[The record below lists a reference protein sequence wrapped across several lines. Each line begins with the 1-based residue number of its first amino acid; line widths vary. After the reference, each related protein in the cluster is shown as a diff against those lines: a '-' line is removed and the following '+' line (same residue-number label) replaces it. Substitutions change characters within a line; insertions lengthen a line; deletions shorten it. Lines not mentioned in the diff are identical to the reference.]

1 MSELFIQR
9 PITTTLIMVGIV
21 LFGLIGYRALAVSDL
36 PNVDYPTIQ
45 VTASLPGAN
54 PETMASSVA
63 TPLERQFSTI
73 AGLNTVR
80 STSTLG
86 NTQITLQFDLSRNI
100 DAAAQ
105 DVQTAISA
113 AVRQLPPGMPNPPTL
128 KKVNPADQPIVYLR
142 VSSATL
148 PLSKVNEYADT
159 SIAQRL
165 STISGVAQVL
175 VTGEQKYAVRAQLD
189 PSELAIRGLGMDDVA
204 NALERGNT
212 NLPVGTLYGTHQ
224 NLTVQANGQVVN
236 ADAYRALIVA
246 YRNGSPVL
254 LRDLGDVV
262 DSVENSRLAS
272 RYNGQQVVILTIQR
286 QPGTNTVAV
295 VDAIRKLLP
304 TFRQQLPASVNLE
317 VLYDRSSSIR
327 ESVNDVQFSL
337 LLAIA
342 LVVLVIFLFLRN
354 VRATIIPT
362 LALPTSI
369 VFTFAVMYL
378 LGFSLDNLSLMAL
391 TLSVGFVVDDAVVM
405 LENIVRRIELGEEAM
420 EAALNGSREIGFT
433 IVSMTVSLV
442 AVFIPVLFLGG
453 ILGRLFREF
462 AITISVAI
470 LISGFVSLS
479 LTPMLCSRLLK
490 GAGFHRRE
498 GRDVAD
504 NDKKSETAGKDA
516 RRIHA
521 RPGERAPAGK
531 QAETTGAESRAW
543 WNVTERAYD
552 WMVSGY
558 KWSLQLVLEHRPL
571 TILISGLLFAV
582 TIVLFYVIPKGFIP
596 NDDTS
601 QIVGYT
607 EAAEGISFEEMSGH
621 QEQMVSIIRTNPNV
635 LGVLSTVGQSDVSA
649 ASNTGN
655 ILILLKPLAQRHDDV
670 DAVIEE
676 LRSKLS
682 NVPGIRIFL
691 QNPPLVQVGGQV
703 TKSPYQITLQGP
715 DRSELYRDAQAL
727 ESKVAALPQLLDVT
741 SDIQIKNPQLNVTI
755 DRDKASALGITAQ
768 QVEDALQ
775 DAYGTRQISTI
786 YATTN
791 EYEVILEVKPAYQQ
805 DPSALGKLYIHSA
818 PSQSSPGQ
826 SSSGQPPSAQSPLT
840 QSTSA
845 FAGPAAAG
853 QQASGQLVPLSTVA
867 KLSTSLGPLL
877 VNHLGQLPSATL
889 SFNLG
894 PGVSLSR
901 ATEQVQALAKQTLPA
916 TITTSFQG
924 TAQIF
929 QSSLQNLTLLLLVAV
944 MVIYLVLGILYES
957 FIHPLTILS
966 GLPSAGLGALLTL
979 LLFGRELDVYAFVG
993 LIMLIGIVEKNA
1005 IMMIDFA
1012 LTAQRGKGKGAEEA
1026 IYQACLVR
1034 FRPIMMT
1041 TMAALMGTLPIALGW
1056 GAGAESRRGLGL
1068 AVVGGLAVSQV
1079 MTLYLTPVVYI
1090 YFEQFQDWLWRGR
1103 KGEDE
1108 GGEVGTGDEYTPV
1121 NA

>member
-9 PITTTLIMVGIV
+9 PITTTLIMAGIV
-21 LFGLIGYRALAVSDL
+21 LFGFIGYRSLPVSDL

-45 VTASLPGAN
+45 VTAQLPGGS

-73 AGLNTVR
+73 AGLATVS

-86 NTQITLQFDLSRNI
+86 NTQVTLQFDLSRNI

-113 AVRQLPPGMPNPPTL
+113 SARQLPPGMPSQPTL
-128 KKVNPADQPIVYLR
+128 KKVNPADQPIVYLM
-142 VSSATL
+142 VSSPTL
-148 PLSKVNEYADT
+148 PLSKINEYADT
-159 SIAQRL
+159 SLAQRL

-189 PSELAIRGLGMDDVA
+189 PSALAIRGIGIDDVA
-204 NALERGNT
+204 TALQRGNT
-212 NLPVGTLYGTHQ
+212 NLPVGTLYGVHQ
-224 NLTVQANGQVVN
+224 NLTVQANGQLMN
-236 ADAYRALIVA
+236 AEAYRQLIVA
-246 YRNGSPVL
+246 YRNGAPVL

-262 DSVENSRLAS
+262 DSVQNNRLAS
-272 RYNGQQVVILTIQR
+272 RYNGQQVVTLTVQR

-295 VDAIRKLLP
+295 VDAIRNLLP
-304 TFRQQLPASVNLE
+304 TFRQQLPASIKLD
-317 VLYDRSSSIR
+317 VLYDRSESIR

-337 LLAIA
+337 LLAMA

-354 VRATIIPT
+354 IRATIIPT

-405 LENIVRRIELGEEAM
+405 LENIVRRMEEGESAM
-420 EAALNGSREIGFT
+420 EAALKGSREIGFT

-470 LISGFVSLS
+470 LVSGFVSLS

-490 GAGFHRRE
+490 TIGGHRVSLKD
-498 GRDVAD
+498 RDAD
-504 NDKKSETAGKDA
+504 ETSALPADRGK
-516 RRIHA
+516 
-521 RPGERAPAGK
+521 
-531 QAETTGAESRAW
+531 W
-543 WNVTERAYD
+543 WQETERAYE
-552 WMVSGY
+552 WLVGGY
-558 KWSLQLVLEHRPL
+558 RWTLQLVLENRAL
-571 TILISGLLFAV
+571 TILICGVLFGI
-582 TIVLFYVIPKGFIP
+582 TIVFFYIVPKGFIP
-596 NDDTS
+596 NDDIS

-607 EAAEGISFEEMSGH
+607 EAAEGISFEEMSRH
-621 QEQMVSIIRTNPNV
+621 QQQIVDIVRANQNV
-635 LGVLSTVGQSDVSA
+635 VGVLSTVGQSDVSA
-649 ASNTGN
+649 ASNSGN
-655 ILILLKPLAQRHDDV
+655 VLILLKPLSQRQKDV
-670 DAVIEE
+670 DAIIEE
-676 LRSKLS
+676 LRQKLGA
-682 NVPGIRIFL
+682 VPGMRVYL

-703 TKSPYQITLQGP
+703 TKSPYQLTLQGP
-715 DRSELYRDAQAL
+715 DRNELYTSAQVL
-727 ESKVAALPQLLDVT
+727 QNKMAALPQLLDVT
-741 SDIQIKNPQLNVTI
+741 SDIQIKNPQLNVDI
-755 DRDKASALGITAQ
+755 DRDKASSVGITAQ
-768 QVEDALQ
+768 QIEDALN
-775 DAYGTRQISTI
+775 DAYGSRQISTI
-786 YATTN
+786 YATSN
-791 EYEVILEVKPAYQQ
+791 EYQVILEVKPEYQQ
-805 DPSALGKLYIHSA
+805 DPSALGRLYIRSTVT
-818 PSQSSPGQ
+818 PSTSSP
-826 SSSGQPPSAQSPLT
+826 STPGQPAPVQPSTGLTSSAQAP
-840 QSTSA
+840 
-845 FAGPAAAG
+845 AGQPAAG
-853 QQASGQLVPLSTVA
+853 QSTQGRLIPLSTVA
-867 KLSTSLGPLL
+867 TLSRSIGPLL
-877 VNHLGQLPSATL
+877 VNHLGQLSSATI
-889 SFNLG
+889 SFNLR
-894 PGVSLSR
+894 PGFSLSG
-901 ATEQVQALAKQTLPA
+901 ATDEVQALATQTLPS

-944 MVIYLVLGILYES
+944 LVIYLVLGILYES

-1012 LTAQRGKGKGAEEA
+1012 LTTQREGGKPAEEA
-1026 IYQACLVR
+1026 IFQACLIR

-1068 AVVGGLAVSQV
+1068 AVVGGLCVSQV
-1079 MTLYLTPVVYI
+1079 VTLYLTPVVYL
-1090 YFEQFQDWLWRGR
+1090 YFERMQEWFRRRRRSAQPA
-1103 KGEDE
+1103 
-1108 GGEVGTGDEYTPV
+1108 V
-1121 NA
+1121 A

>member
-21 LFGLIGYRALAVSDL
+21 LFGLIGYRALPVSDL
-36 PNVDYPTIQ
+36 PNVDFPTIQ

-73 AGLNTVR
+73 AGLNTVS

-86 NTQITLQFDLSRNI
+86 NSQITLQFDLNRNI

-105 DVQTAISA
+105 DVQTAIAASA
-113 AVRQLPPGMPNPPTL
+113 RQLPTGMPNPPTL
-128 KKVNPADQPIVYLR
+128 KKVNPADQPIMYLR
-142 VSSATL
+142 VASPTL
-148 PLSKVNEYADT
+148 PLSRVNEFADT
-159 SIAQRL
+159 LIAQRL

-175 VTGEQKYAVRAQLD
+175 VTGEQKYAVRVQLD
-189 PSELAIRGLGMDDVA
+189 PSALASRGIGIDDVA
-204 NALERGNT
+204 TALQRGNT
-212 NLPVGTLYGTHQ
+212 NLPVGTLYGLHQ
-224 NLTVQANGQVVN
+224 NLTVQANGQLM
-236 ADAYRALIVA
+236 DAGSYRSLIVA
-246 YRNGSPVL
+246 YRNGAAVFL
-254 LRDLGDVV
+254 KDLGDVV
-262 DSVENSRLAS
+262 DSVENNRLAS
-272 RYNGQQVVILTIQR
+272 RYNGQQVVTLTIQR

-295 VDAIRKLLP
+295 VDAIRNLLP
-304 TFRQQLPASVNLE
+304 TFRQQLPASVSLD

-327 ESVNDVQFSL
+327 ASVNDVQVSL
-337 LLAIA
+337 LLAIV

-405 LENIVRRIELGEEAM
+405 LENIVRRIELGEAVM

-462 AITISVAI
+462 AVTISVAI
-470 LISGFVSLS
+470 LVSGFVSLS

-490 GAGFHRRE
+490 AAGFHRDKNSNLAPPHE
-498 GRDVAD
+498 GASEVS
-504 NDKKSETAGKDA
+504 KSESALPEEKAG
-516 RRIHA
+516 
-521 RPGERAPAGK
+521 
-531 QAETTGAESRAW
+531 QAEVVEKPSW
-543 WNVTERAYD
+543 WNWTERVYER
-552 WMVSGY
+552 MVGGY
-558 KWSLQLVLEHRPL
+558 KWTLELALKHRPL
-571 TILISGLLFAV
+571 VVFVSVALFIVTIL
-582 TIVLFYVIPKGFIP
+582 LFYIIPKGFIP
-596 NDDTS
+596 SDDTS
-601 QIVGYT
+601 QIIGYT
-607 EAAEGISFEEMSGH
+607 EAAEGTSFEEMSRH
-621 QEQMVSIIRTNPNV
+621 QEQAVDVIRANPNV
-635 LGVLSTVGQSDVSA
+635 VGVLSTVGASDVSA

-655 ILILLKPLAQRHDDV
+655 ILVLLKAPSQRSADV
-670 DAVIEE
+670 DAVIEQ
-676 LRSKLS
+676 LRPKLAAIS
-682 NVPGIRIFL
+682 GMRVYL

-703 TKSPYQITLQGP
+703 TKSPYQLTLQGP
-715 DRSELYRDAQAL
+715 DRDELYRDAQGL
-727 ESKVAALPQLLDVT
+727 QNEIAALPELLDVT
-741 SDIQIKNPQLNVTI
+741 SDIQIKNPQLNVEI
-755 DRDKASALGITAQ
+755 DRDKASSVGITVQ
-768 QVEDALQ
+768 QIEDALN

-791 EYEVILEVKPAYQQ
+791 EYEVILEVKPEYQR
-805 DPSALGKLYIHSA
+805 DPSALGRLYIHSTTL
-818 PSQSSPGQ
+818 PSSASQPVSGQ
-826 SSSGQPPSAQSPLT
+826 SALTPSLQQVSALASTSSVTQPAGNPALAQS
-840 QSTSA
+840 
-845 FAGPAAAG
+845 AGTR
-853 QQASGQLVPLSTVA
+853 LVPLSAVA
-867 KLSTSLGPLL
+867 SLSTSVGPLL
-877 VNHLGQLPSATL
+877 VNHVGQLPSATI
-889 SFNLG
+889 SFNLK
-894 PGVSLSR
+894 PGASLSR
-901 ATEQVQALAKQTLPA
+901 ATETVQQIAKQTLPQS
-916 TITTSFQG
+916 ITTTFQG
-924 TAQIF
+924 TAQVF

-979 LLFGRELDVYAFVG
+979 VLFGRELDVYAFVG

-1012 LTAQRGKGKGAEEA
+1012 LSAEREEGKDTEEA
-1026 IYQACLVR
+1026 IFQACLIR

-1056 GAGAESRRGLGL
+1056 GAGAASRRGLGL

-1079 MTLYLTPVVYI
+1079 LTLYLTPVVYI
-1090 YFEQFQDWLWRGR
+1090 YFDQIQTWLWRGR
-1103 KGEDE
+1103 KSEDERDRAGGEDNF
-1108 GGEVGTGDEYTPV
+1108 TP
-1121 NA
+1121 ASA

>member
-9 PITTTLIMVGIV
+9 PITTTLIMAGIV
-21 LFGLIGYRALAVSDL
+21 LFGFIGYRALPVSDL

-45 VTASLPGAN
+45 VTAELPGGS

-73 AGLNTVR
+73 AGLATVS

-113 AVRQLPPGMPNPPTL
+113 SVRQLPPGMPSQPTL
-128 KKVNPADQPIVYLR
+128 KKVNPADQPIVYLM
-142 VSSATL
+142 VSSPTL

-159 SIAQRL
+159 SLAQRL

-189 PSELAIRGLGMDDVA
+189 PSALAIRGIGIDDVA
-204 NALERGNT
+204 TALQRGNT
-212 NLPVGTLYGTHQ
+212 NLPVGTLYGIHQ
-224 NLTVQANGQVVN
+224 NLTVQANGQLMN
-236 ADAYRALIVA
+236 AEAYRQLIIA
-246 YRNGSPVL
+246 YRNGAPVL
-254 LRDLGDVV
+254 LKDLGDVI
-262 DSVENSRLAS
+262 DSVENNRLAS
-272 RYNGQQVVILTIQR
+272 RYNGQQVVTLTVQR

-295 VDAIRKLLP
+295 VDAIRSLLP
-304 TFRQQLPASVNLE
+304 AFRQQLPASIKLD
-317 VLYDRSSSIR
+317 VLYDRSESIR

-337 LLAIA
+337 LLAMA

-354 VRATIIPT
+354 IRATIIPT

-405 LENIVRRIELGEEAM
+405 LENIVRRMEEGESAM
-420 EAALNGSREIGFT
+420 EAALKGSREIGFT

-470 LISGFVSLS
+470 LVSGFVSLS

-490 GAGFHRRE
+490 AIGGHRDSVKE
-498 GRDVAD
+498 QNAD
-504 NDKKSETAGKDA
+504 EMSALPAERGK
-516 RRIHA
+516 
-521 RPGERAPAGK
+521 
-531 QAETTGAESRAW
+531 W
-543 WNVTERAYD
+543 WQKTERAYE
-552 WMVSGY
+552 WLVGGY
-558 KWSLQLVLEHRPL
+558 RWTLQIVLENRAL
-571 TILISGLLFAV
+571 TILICAVLFGV
-582 TIVLFYVIPKGFIP
+582 TIVFFYIVPKGFIP
-596 NDDTS
+596 NDDIS

-607 EAAEGISFEEMSGH
+607 EAAEGISFEEMSRH
-621 QEQMVSIIRTNPNV
+621 QQQIVDIIRTNQNV
-635 LGVLSTVGQSDVSA
+635 DGVLSTVGQSDVSA
-649 ASNTGN
+649 ASNSGN
-655 ILILLKPLAQRHDDV
+655 ILILLKPLSQRKKGV
-670 DAVIEE
+670 DTIIDE
-676 LRSKLS
+676 LRQKLGA
-682 NVPGIRIFL
+682 VPGMRIYL

-703 TKSPYQITLQGP
+703 TKSPYQLTLQGP
-715 DRSELYRDAQAL
+715 DRNELYANAQAL
-727 ESKVAALPQLLDVT
+727 QNKMVALPQLLDVT
-741 SDIQIKNPQLNVTI
+741 SDIQIKNPQLNVDI
-755 DRDKASALGITAQ
+755 DRDKASSVGISAQ
-768 QVEDALQ
+768 QVEDALN

-786 YATTN
+786 YATSN
-791 EYEVILEVKPAYQQ
+791 EYQVILEVKPEYQE
-805 DPSALGKLYIHSA
+805 DPSALGRLYIHSTVAA
-818 PSQSSPGQ
+818 PTSSQSTANQ
-826 SSSGQPPSAQSPLT
+826 SGPAQPSTVVNTSAQQPAGQPPASQSNQGRLI
-840 QSTSA
+840 
-845 FAGPAAAG
+845 
-853 QQASGQLVPLSTVA
+853 PLSTVA
-867 KLSTSLGPLL
+867 TLSRSVGPLL
-877 VNHLGQLPSATL
+877 VNHLGQLSSATI
-889 SFNLG
+889 SFNLR
-894 PGVSLSR
+894 PGVSLSG
-901 ATEQVQALAKQTLPA
+901 ATDQVQALAKQTLPS

-944 MVIYLVLGILYES
+944 LVIYLVLGILYES

-1012 LTAQRGKGKGAEEA
+1012 LTTQREKGKPAEEA
-1026 IYQACLVR
+1026 IFQACLIR

-1056 GAGAESRRGLGL
+1056 GAGADSRRGLGL
-1068 AVVGGLAVSQV
+1068 AVVGGLCVSQV
-1079 MTLYLTPVVYI
+1079 VTLYLTPVVYL
-1090 YFEQFQDWLWRGR
+1090 YFERANEWFRRGR
-1103 KGEDE
+1103 REERGEPVGAE
-1108 GGEVGTGDEYTPV
+1108 G
-1121 NA
+1121 